1 MPKNPRNGSAHT
13 ALVPYDDPI
22 CRGLQAQVDQL
33 EQRIN
38 LLVDL
43 LEDPELTPAQRGDI
57 RRQIFDL
64 RQRIIAIQD
73 DIEECD
79 RVP

>member
-1 MPKNPRNGSAHT
+1 M
-13 ALVPYDDPI
+13 PYDDPI